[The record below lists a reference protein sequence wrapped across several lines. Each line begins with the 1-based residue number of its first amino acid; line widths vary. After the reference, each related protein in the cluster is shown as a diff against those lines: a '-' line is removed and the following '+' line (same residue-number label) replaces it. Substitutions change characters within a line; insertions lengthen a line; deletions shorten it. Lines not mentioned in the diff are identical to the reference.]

1 VFLVG
6 EVDGRAVADASVR
19 RLGAMRV
26 RHVASLGIGV
36 HPAYQG
42 IGLGRAMMEAA
53 VAWAEDVG
61 IERLELSVRGDNHR
75 AIALYEAMGFE
86 RESLRPRFVKLK
98 DGTYVDDWVMVRY
111 LG

>member
-1 VFLVG
+1 
-6 EVDGRAVADASVR
+6 
-19 RLGAMRV
+19 MRV
-26 RHVASLGIGV
+26 RHVATLGVGV

-61 IERLELSVRGDNHR
+61 VERLELAVRADNDR
-75 AIALYEAMGFE
+75 AIALYESMGFV
-86 RESLRPRFVKLK
+86 RESLRKRFVKLV